1 MSDTEHI
8 NQNDFNL
15 NKLKSER
22 IFHINHIK
30 KLSIRYRLRFL
41 STTFFKGEYPE
52 EAVSKIRALEVEHV
66 TKLQGFKVMAPSKLF
81 KLKDIDDPLLFAPLG
96 NDYYY
101 LIHKWGKDI
110 SFWRKIKFWS
120 FMNIEN
126 FLKASFYMSVLL
138 TIATVPLFSNSSW
151 SFIEITLLFMFYFKA
166 IVGFSLLLYGVSGK
180 SFSEF
185 VWNSQL
191 NKLR

>member
-1 MSDTEHI
+1 LSGTEHT
-8 NQNDFNL
+8 NQNDFDF
-15 NKLKSER
+15 NKLNSKR
-22 IFHINHIK
+22 IYHINHIK

-41 STTFFKGEYPE
+41 STKFFKGEYPE
-52 EAVSKIRALEVEHV
+52 EAVSKIRALEAEHN
-66 TKLQGFKVMAPSKLF
+66 TKLRGFKVMAPAKLF
-81 KLKDIDDPLLFAPLG
+81 KLKDVDDPLLFAPLG

-120 FMNIEN
+120 FMNIDN
-126 FLKASFYMSVLL
+126 FLKASFYLSVLL
-138 TIATVPLFSNSSW
+138 TIVTVPFFSNSNW

-185 VWNSQL
+185 VWDSQY